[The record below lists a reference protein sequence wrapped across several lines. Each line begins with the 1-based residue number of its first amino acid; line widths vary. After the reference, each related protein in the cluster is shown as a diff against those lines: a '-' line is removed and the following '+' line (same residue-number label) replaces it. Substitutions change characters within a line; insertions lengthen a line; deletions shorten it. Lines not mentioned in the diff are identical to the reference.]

1 LPSSLDES
9 LLSADCC
16 GWEFED
22 GYGAE
27 PTLLANVRL
36 LWTGE
41 RAADLSRPLDG
52 LSVVVPRV
60 AGKAR

>member
-1 LPSSLDES
+1 MEWTGRTVGLR
-9 LLSADCC
+9 

-41 RAADLSRPLDG
+41 LENG
-52 LSVVVPRV
+52 GQT
-60 AGKAR
+60 AG